1 MEDNNLEVLL
11 DREISDDSSNQFI
24 DLDNSICTDLD
35 NSISTDLDDS
45 IFNYLNSK
53 IENLIFIC
61 PECSDSP
68 RITP

>member
-1 MEDNNLEVLL
+1 MEDNNLEILL
-11 DREISDDSSNQFI
+11 KKINQEITDDSSNHFI
-24 DLDNSICTDLD
+24 DLDNSIFTDL
-35 NSISTDLDDS
+35 I
-45 IFNYLNSK
+45 SK